1 MAAMVLDAHA
11 LVTEVENRIFE
22 ANKDKSFLIDK
33 NSSVSNIDVLSEY
46 FNLNKISE
54 KARFQSSGLSV
65 SENVS
70 NMLWSSA
77 VLLNLLKKDTSYTFD
92 NSTIDDILVIVLELL
107 EYIIVCATVVMCLMR
122 LISSVAWIGDF
133 SLYLLPAMWWLWL
146 LLYLLNNLK
155 LKWVIMNIIW
165 FAVLALIYWWWL
177 KLLLNTFAL

>member
-1 MAAMVLDAHA
+1 M
-11 LVTEVENRIFE
+11 F
-22 ANKDKSFLIDK
+22 
-33 NSSVSNIDVLSEY
+33 
-46 FNLNKISE
+46 
-54 KARFQSSGLSV
+54 
-65 SENVS
+65 

-77 VLLNLLKKDTSYTFD
+77 VFLNLLKKDASYAFD
-92 NSTIDDILVIVLELL
+92 NSTIDDILTIVLELL
-107 EYIIVCATVVMCLMR
+107 EYIIACTIVVMCLMR
-122 LISSVAWIGDF
+122 LISSVVWIGNF